1 MLGGLDMMHRR
12 HGRLPWARVC
22 TEAVRL
28 ARDGFG
34 ATPHYRQFAADQL
47 TDMRPHERTAAAFL
61 REGEAP
67 LVGPLSPSPI
77 WPAPSKRSP
86 EGGLRRSTAGPS
98 PAG

>member
-1 MLGGLDMMHRR
+1 MHRR

-22 TEAVRL
+22 REAVRL

-34 ATPHYRQFAADQL
+34 ATPHYRQFAVDQL
-47 TDMRPHERTAAAFL
+47 MDIPPDERTAATFL

-67 LVGPLSPSPI
+67 LVGALSSSPS

-86 EGGLRRSTAGPS
+86 QAGLRRSTAGTS